1 VTFSQVVARYV
12 FNTGAVWALEL
23 TQYLFAWLVL
33 FGMSYGVKV
42 GSHIGVDA
50 FVRKMSPAMQRG
62 TGIAAVLLCMGY
74 GAILTIGGWDLVS
87 VIYSL
92 EIESEDLPIPQWLPY
107 LILPIGFGL
116 LFLRLAQVAYRML
129 FRGQQRFQLADEA
142 AETIERSKRQEGQEQ
157 ALDK

>member
-1 VTFSQVVARYV
+1 
-12 FNTGAVWALEL
+12 
-23 TQYLFAWLVL
+23 
-33 FGMSYGVKV
+33 
-42 GSHIGVDA
+42 
-50 FVRKMSPAMQRG
+50 
-62 TGIAAVLLCMGY
+62 MGY